1 MQHVMV
7 PVPEEHLA
15 EFQAALIS
23 MAMGMAGWD
32 EAAVLTFLDAL
43 PDLGES
49 AQLVVRVVAEASAEH
64 QRVHL
69 RVGGQGPRRRCGRGA
84 AAGHRDQR
92 PLPRS
97 DLPLLLLTAG
107 TATVEPD
114 GSPGATPV
122 LVMAAA
128 VATKI
133 LNLWP
138 TGATPTDP

>member
-1 MQHVMV
+1 MV

-49 AQLVVRVVAEASAEH
+49 AQLVVRVTAEVAAEGRRATYASVA
-64 QRVHL
+64 RVL
-69 RVGGQGPRRRCGRGA
+69 DVD
-84 AAGHRDQR
+84 AGDVLQ
-92 PLPRS
+92 LVTEINDCCERS
-97 DLPLLLLTAG
+97 NLPLLLLTAG